1 MHPHI
6 AEILE
11 AARLAPSRDN
21 LQPWRF
27 HVDGE
32 VVSFGI
38 DAERDPS
45 PLNAGG
51 RMARIAV
58 GAAIEN
64 ALLRAR
70 RIGATIRFQEP
81 RPGAL
86 VTVTFAGSK
95 RVPEMETGLARR
107 ATCRLEYDA
116 RAADDE
122 TFTALRDATPVLET
136 VRAHWFGRERVRVL
150 APILEEA
157 VALLYGNAAARAAM
171 FAAMRFD
178 ARDREEVAHG
188 LSIGSLELSGSERV
202 TLDEIR
208 RAGETPTA
216 AAIAK
221 IAAHERKLVESAS
234 GVCFFSATGD
244 DPTVDVNVG
253 RAFELAWLALT
264 RRGLVAQP
272 ISAIA
277 ALEAMVALDERGTLS
292 AAEIERAR
300 AIIDA
305 HRAAVPSIEK
315 GARVGIALRFG
326 WAEGATAKVG
336 RRRLEESV
344 NDNGSTATAPLS
356 MAPPKPASDPPSKA

>member
-1 MHPHI
+1 
-6 AEILE
+6 
-11 AARLAPSRDN
+11 
-21 LQPWRF
+21 
-27 HVDGE
+27 
-32 VVSFGI
+32 
-38 DAERDPS
+38 
-45 PLNAGG
+45 
-51 RMARIAV
+51 
-58 GAAIEN
+58 
-64 ALLRAR
+64 
-70 RIGATIRFQEP
+70 
-81 RPGAL
+81 
-86 VTVTFAGSK
+86 
-95 RVPEMETGLARR
+95 
-107 ATCRLEYDA
+107 
-116 RAADDE
+116 
-122 TFTALRDATPVLET
+122 